1 MSKGLKGFKI
11 GDFQIHFPAIQAP
24 MAGISHSPF
33 RILISKY
40 GNPGLFFS
48 EMLSAKSVL
57 NEDFSDSIYLKC
69 IDTEKERPIAYQ
81 IFSSEEESAFSA
93 CERLNKEKYIDIVDF
108 NLSCPAPEIAKK
120 RKAGAYLL
128 SDLKLSHSI
137 LKTMKKALTKPLTV
151 KVRIGVKEDKGFLKE
166 LVSMVEDAGVNAI
179 TVHPRL
185 VKDKLKGKSK
195 WEYIAFVKDIAKIP
209 VIGNGDVKTKN
220 DFFKMFEETGCDGVM
235 IGRAAVQ
242 KPWIFGEISGK
253 EFNVNADFLI
263 ELYSTML
270 ELYTSFFPP
279 EKAIGRIKE
288 FTWYFS
294 KNLKFGHY
302 FASRIQS
309 CTSSNEISAF
319 FKKNLK
325 DTF

>member
-1 MSKGLKGFKI
+1 MSKRLKGFKI
-11 GDFQIHFPAIQAP
+11 ADCQIHFPAIQAP

-33 RILISKY
+33 RILLSKY
-40 GNPGLFFS
+40 GKPGLFFS

-81 IFSSEEESAFSA
+81 IFSSDQESAFLA
-93 CERLNKEKYIDIVDF
+93 CERLKREDYIDIVDF

-128 SDLKLSHSI
+128 SDLKLSHAI
-137 LKTMKKALTKPLTV
+137 LKTMKKALNKPLTV
-151 KVRIGVKEDKGFLKE
+151 KVRIGVKEDKGFLRE

-209 VIGNGDVKTKN
+209 VIGNGDVKTKS

-242 KPWIFGEISGK
+242 KPWIFGEILGK

-263 ELYSTML
+263 ELYSAML
-270 ELYTSFFPP
+270 ELYTSFFPI

-294 KNLKFGHY
+294 KNLKFGHH
-302 FASRIQS
+302 FASKIQAS
-309 CTSSNEISAF
+309 KDTENIKSF
-319 FKKNLK
+319 FKEGIK
-325 DTF
+325 TCF

>member
-1 MSKGLKGFKI
+1 MPEKLDGFKI
-11 GDFQIHFPAIQAP
+11 GYVEIKFPAIQAP
-24 MAGISHSPF
+24 MAGITHSPF
-33 RILISKY
+33 RILLSNY
-40 GNPGLFFS
+40 GKPGLFFS
-48 EMLSAKSVL
+48 EMLSARSVL
-57 NEDFSDSIYLKC
+57 NEDFSNSIYLKC

-81 IFSSEEESAFSA
+81 IFSSDKESAFVA

-120 RKAGAYLL
+120 RKAGAFLL
-128 SDLKLSHSI
+128 SDLVLSHSI

-151 KVRIGVKEDKGFLKE
+151 KVRIGVKEDKGFLKD

-185 VKDKLKGKSK
+185 VKDKLKGRSK
-195 WEYIAFVKDIAKIP
+195 WEYIGFVKDIAKIP

-220 DFFKMFEETGCDGVM
+220 DFFKMIDETGCDGVM
-235 IGRAAVQ
+235 IGRAVVQ

-253 EFNVNADFLI
+253 EFNIDAVFLI

-270 ELYTSFFPP
+270 TLYTSFFPP

-294 KNLKFGHY
+294 KNLKFGHH
-302 FASRIQS
+302 FASMVQASTDVENIKS
-309 CTSSNEISAF
+309 F
-319 FKKNLK
+319 FKEAIK
-325 DTF
+325 TCF